1 LIRLDNVHISF
12 DSPSGGKSSILD
24 GVDLHIPRG
33 KYVAL
38 IGPNGS
44 GKTTIA
50 KIVKG
55 LISPDSG
62 TVEIMGKAI
71 SKDEL
76 MDDVGL
82 VFSNP
87 ENQIVSAVV
96 DEDIAFGLENQGVST
111 TKMQDQVSTMLE
123 KLNLTSLRRIPPHH
137 LSGGEQQRLV
147 IAGVLV
153 LGSKILI
160 LDEATSML
168 DSKGKRDILNLIR
181 NLNKKED
188 LTVLSI
194 THSIIE
200 AVLSDLIFVLDEGKI
215 VFCGPPME
223 FLFNNKILEKLK
235 IDLPEFLVLIKGL
248 VDEGVDI
255 SYSNLGISEVI
266 NALENMH
273 GEI

>member
-1 LIRLDNVHISF
+1 MIRLTDVHISF
-12 DSPSGGKSSILD
+12 DSPSGGKNSILN
-24 GVDLHIPRG
+24 GVNLHVPKG
-33 KYVAL
+33 KYAAL

-50 KIVKG
+50 KIIKG
-55 LISPDSG
+55 LITPDSG

-71 SKDEL
+71 SEDEL
-76 MDDVGL
+76 IDDVGL

-96 DEDIAFGLENQGVST
+96 DEDIAFGLENQSVPT
-111 TKMQDQVSTMLE
+111 TKMKEQVTAILE
-123 KLNLTSLRRIPPHH
+123 RLNLTRLRRIPPHH

-194 THSIIE
+194 THSITE
-200 AVLSDLIFVLDEGKI
+200 AVLSDLILVLDEGKI

-223 FLFNNKILEKLK
+223 FLFSNEILERLK
-235 IDLPEFLVLIKGL
+235 INLPEFLVLIKGL
-248 VDEGVDI
+248 VDEGVDLP
-255 SYSNLGISEVI
+255 YGNLGISEVI
-266 NALENMH
+266 NVLGNMH